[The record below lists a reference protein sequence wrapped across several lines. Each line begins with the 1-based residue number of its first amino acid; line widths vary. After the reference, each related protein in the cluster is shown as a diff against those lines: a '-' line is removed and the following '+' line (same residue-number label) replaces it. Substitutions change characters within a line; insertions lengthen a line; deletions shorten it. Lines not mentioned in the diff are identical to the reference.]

1 MILYMNFIS
10 PQLPFIYFQSV
21 INFLQI
27 PLVSRIFFEHQQFM
41 LMVLLMPTS
50 SIWFIHAMSFWQRL
64 SEFWP
69 DPTSYL
75 SPTTNMRYGPTQR
88 CASPAISGPE
98 PPWVINRNNS
108 WWLSQTSCIWFL
120 YSLCI
125 LFGLSGPEHNLFWK
139 IDNSFFLAKS
149 NVKPPKINIATSLWI
164 MEDALFKVLKKVL
177 MKLTKRN
184 SVKKVI
190 QGDWQRLSIVIS
202 LLQS

>member
-1 MILYMNFIS
+1 MILYIYLTS
-10 PQLPFIYFQSV
+10 PQLPFIYIQSV

-27 PLVSRIFFEHQQFM
+27 PLMSWIFFEHQQFM
-41 LMVLLMPTS
+41 WMVLLKPTS

-64 SEFWP
+64 SDFWQE
-69 DPTSYL
+69 PTSYL

-164 MEDALFKVLKKVL
+164 MEDALFKVLNKVL
-177 MKLTKRN
+177 MKLTQ
-184 SVKKVI
+184 KK
-190 QGDWQRLSIVIS
+190 
-202 LLQS
+202 